1 MRPCQLCTFVGY
13 VVTSARYH
21 VTAHIYYKH
30 LAISLTF
37 QEKTAGISCVSFTGE
52 VKVRH

>member
-1 MRPCQLCTFVGY
+1 MLCQLCAFVGY
-13 VVTSARYH
+13 AGVNARYH
-21 VTAHIYYKH
+21 VAVYSYYKH

-37 QEKTAGISCVSFTGE
+37 QGKTAGILCVSFTGE